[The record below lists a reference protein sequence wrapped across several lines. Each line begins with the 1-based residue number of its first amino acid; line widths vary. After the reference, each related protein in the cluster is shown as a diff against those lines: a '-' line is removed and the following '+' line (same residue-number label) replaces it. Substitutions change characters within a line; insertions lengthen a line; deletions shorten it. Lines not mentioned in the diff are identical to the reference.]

1 MISGMYLGEIARL
14 IATDLI
20 AKDIL
25 FAGQAHAVRPPPIP
39 ESQTLFASKA
49 LFHLSFPFLSALILV
64 HGNLTAISISQQLF
78 LSPGEFSTELMANIE
93 GSDNAGQVRD

>member
-25 FAGQAHAVRPPPIP
+25 FAGQAHAVRPLPI
-39 ESQTLFASKA
+39 
-49 LFHLSFPFLSALILV
+49 
-64 HGNLTAISISQQLF
+64 
-78 LSPGEFSTELMANIE
+78 
-93 GSDNAGQVRD
+93 